1 MNLRTRLYI
10 IIPTVILI
18 GVFFYFFS
26 AIIAYFLL
34 AAIVS
39 FIGRPIMK
47 GLQKVKIKR
56 FVLPN
61 WFCALTS
68 LITVY
73 GTITLLFLFLIP
85 IIGKQAQSLGTI
97 EPENIIQSFD
107 KPISQLDAWL
117 DKYQIE
123 LPSQDN
129 NRKEEAT
136 AGSSSHMAVPSLVLV
151 AVDSQQIVPLNLLDP
166 DVISPELYSELDR
179 IQKGDVGQKADSVA
193 PSRPQVIRQY
203 LENAMINFL
212 SGIQISSLF
221 NAFGAFVGN
230 FFLAL
235 FAVTFIAFFLLK
247 ESDLLTSIILTISP
261 SGYEEKVGIILE
273 KVKSLL
279 TRYFVGVMVEVL
291 LVGSLISLGLYI
303 LGVENAIFIGLFA
316 GTLNVVPYIGPVI
329 GAVLGLLLT
338 IVGCLDY
345 DLSSQLLPLLLK
357 VAGVFAIVQLT
368 DNIVFQPFIYAS
380 SVKAHPLEI
389 FLVILMASTL
399 AGVPGMILAIPVYT
413 LFRVIAQ
420 QFLSGF
426 KVIQSITKGI

>member
-1 MNLRTRLYI
+1 ML
-10 IIPTVILI
+10 
-18 GVFFYFFS
+18 
-26 AIIAYFLL
+26 
-34 AAIVS
+34 
-39 FIGRPIMK
+39 
-47 GLQKVKIKR
+47 
-56 FVLPN
+56 
-61 WFCALTS
+61 
-68 LITVY
+68 
-73 GTITLLFLFLIP
+73 
-85 IIGKQAQSLGTI
+85 
-97 EPENIIQSFD
+97 
-107 KPISQLDAWL
+107 
-117 DKYQIE
+117 
-123 LPSQDN
+123 
-129 NRKEEAT
+129 
-136 AGSSSHMAVPSLVLV
+136 LV

-166 DVISPELYSELDR
+166 AVISPELYSELDR
-179 IQKGDVGQKADSVA
+179 MQKGDLGVEADSTVVS
-193 PSRPQVIRQY
+193 SRPQLIREY
-203 LENAMINFL
+203 LENAILNFL
-212 SGIQISSLF
+212 SGIQVSALF

-316 GTLNVVPYIGPVI
+316 GTLNVVPYIGPII

-338 IVGCLDY
+338 TVGCLDY
-345 DLSSQLLPLLLK
+345 ELSSQLLPLLLK
-357 VAGVFAIVQLT
+357 VAGVFAVVQLT